1 MENETELA
9 YAEVD
14 LILNLLDKE
23 VIEKIPIKVR
33 EFFKTEKDKNYIPN
47 INIDNF
53 ENVKLKKETVSLLT
67 ILEINYLCET
77 EEEKQDILNE
87 LCNNEKIREEELR
100 EKYNPDNIFNKRNSI
115 ENKKQEVK
123 LINYKEPSF
132 IKKLLEK
139 ILKYL
144 KIK

>member
-1 MENETELA
+1 MGNETELA

-14 LILNLLDKE
+14 LILDLLDKE

-33 EFFKTEKDKNYIPN
+33 EFFKTEKNKNYIPN
-47 INIDNF
+47 ITIDNF

-77 EEEKQDILNE
+77 EEEKQGILNE
-87 LCNNEKIREEELR
+87 LSNNEKIREEELR
-100 EKYNPDNIFNKRNSI
+100 EKYNPDNIFKKKSST
-115 ENKKQEVK
+115 EDKKQNVD

-132 IKKLLEK
+132 IKKILQK
-139 ILKYL
+139 ILRYL